1 MESLEKLK
9 PLDFLHV
16 LPGHRRRMSFKDKA
30 AKDAAIDLTIA
41 VEKANLVEPGA
52 GRKIFRSKRMLPSW
66 VPLGRHEPC
75 PAKGKRSR

>member
-52 GRKIFRSKRMLPSW
+52 GRKVFRSTADASFMGAFGPS
-66 VPLGRHEPC
+66 
-75 PAKGKRSR
+75 